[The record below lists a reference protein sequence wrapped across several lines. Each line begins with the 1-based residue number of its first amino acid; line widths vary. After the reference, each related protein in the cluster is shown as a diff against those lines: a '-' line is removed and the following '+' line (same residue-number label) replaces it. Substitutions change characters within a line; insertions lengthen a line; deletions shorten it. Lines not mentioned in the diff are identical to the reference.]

1 MVDVPC
7 FHNVVV
13 KNPLP
18 FFMDKKSSKI
28 NVAPIKSIHCQNVT
42 IRKRNTTKEKA
53 FKEDLNSSVGGSFKV
68 SSFLYL
74 FILMKFII

>member
-1 MVDVPC
+1 MFLV
-7 FHNVVV
+7 FT
-13 KNPLP
+13 
-18 FFMDKKSSKI
+18 M
-28 NVAPIKSIHCQNVT
+28 
-42 IRKRNTTKEKA
+42 